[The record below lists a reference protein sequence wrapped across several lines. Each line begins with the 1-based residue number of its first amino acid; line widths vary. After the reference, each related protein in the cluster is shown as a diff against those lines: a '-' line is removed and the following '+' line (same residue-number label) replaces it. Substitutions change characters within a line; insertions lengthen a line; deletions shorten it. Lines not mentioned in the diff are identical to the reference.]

1 MKKRDLNLKLP
12 SSHSQGLCFHQ
23 TSTQTCLFRTGLIYI
38 VIGLGITIGFA
49 TLTERFLEAP
59 INSFKER
66 FPYRVKNI
74 NNSAPVAAMV

>member
-1 MKKRDLNLKLP
+1 
-12 SSHSQGLCFHQ
+12 
-23 TSTQTCLFRTGLIYI
+23 

-59 INSFKER
+59 INSLKER